1 MRLSSQILRS
11 TLICGMSLGITS
23 ASLLA
28 SEPLSLANVPEP
40 VPLSADEPLA
50 AEFSLE
56 RAAQSLDIT
65 ALHWQKTRQ
74 CAACHTLPPY
84 LMARPLLTAVSAEPP
99 DVRRFF
105 EKIVAERLE
114 PEPALPKDG
123 IAAVTV
129 EVAVALA
136 FHDRA
141 TTGKLHPRTREELDR
156 MWTLQ
161 RADGSWEWP
170 FRDTPPIKSDEHYGV
185 TLAALGTGMAPES
198 YAETEA
204 AQQGLAG
211 IRQYLKTHPA
221 TSLHQQAMLLWVSQS
236 IDGILTPEDEPQ
248 ISADLLSIQRADGGW
263 SMANLIDN
271 SRDPQRQTEAGQA
284 ARAKPGYGTEF
295 LVYVGRD
302 DVYQSRLESDAYA
315 TGLVLYVLRQAGMPA
330 NDPQI
335 RRGVDW
341 LKSHQR
347 ASGRWFTPSQGWH
360 TEHRIAN
367 AGTAYAII
375 ALHACGEVPDR

>member
-1 MRLSSQILRS
+1 MPNIIHVALLILSCLPAVV
-11 TLICGMSLGITS
+11 GAG
-23 ASLLA
+23 
-28 SEPLSLANVPEP
+28 EPLSLANVPEP

-50 AEFSLE
+50 TEFSLE

-84 LMARPLLTAVSAEPP
+84 LAARPLLAAISPEPP
-99 DVRRFF
+99 EVRAFF
-105 EKIVAERLE
+105 EKIVTERLE
-114 PEPALPKDG
+114 PEPVLPKDG

-129 EVAVALA
+129 EVAIALA

-185 TLAALGTGMAPES
+185 TLAALGTGIAPEN
-198 YAETEA
+198 YAETDA

-211 IRQYLKTHPA
+211 IRKYLKANPV
-221 TSLHQQAMLLWVSQS
+221 TSLHQEAMLLWVSQS
-236 IDGILTPEDEPQ
+236 VDGILTKEEQ
-248 ISADLLSIQRADGGW
+248 TRMSADLLAAQRDDGGW
-263 SMANLIDN
+263 PMANLIDN
-271 SRDPQRQTEAGQA
+271 RRDSARQSEAGQA
-284 ARAKPGYGTEF
+284 ARAKPGHGTEF

-302 DVYQSRLESDAYA
+302 NVYQSRLKSDGYA
-315 TGLVLYVLRQAGMPA
+315 TGLMLYVLRQTEVPA
-330 NDPQI
+330 DDPRI
-335 RRGVDW
+335 RRGVAW
-341 LKSHQR
+341 LKTHQR

-367 AGTAYAII
+367 AGTAYAVM
-375 ALHACGEVPDR
+375 ALHACGEIP